1 MPVER
6 LAGLNNVPWAQLQDA
21 YGSAAD
27 VPNEIRALVAEGAD
41 ARNAAFKALFSNI
54 WHQGTIYEASI
65 HALPFLIEILR
76 SDSCPDRNRLV
87 LLVSCIVAGHGY
99 WEIHESIL
107 LTNPFTHHPVARPA
121 DLESKL
127 AAERVLVDAV
137 RKIGSDAAPLLIPE
151 LANPEADVRKAVA
164 EALCRYR
171 GTQAILPA
179 LHSALSTER
188 DAEVRDAIQIAINDL
203 TGKPTAA
210 GSDAV

>member
-1 MPVER
+1 MPVEK

-27 VPNEIRALVAEGAD
+27 VPNEIRALVAEDAD

-54 WHQGTIYEASI
+54 CHQGTIYEASI

-76 SDSCPDRNRLV
+76 SDSCPDRNSLV

-99 WEIHESIL
+99 WEIHKSIL
-107 LTNPFTHHPVARPA
+107 LNNPFTHRPVARPA
-121 DLESKL
+121 DLESKI

-151 LANPEADVRKAVA
+151 LTNPEADVRKAVA
-164 EALCRYR
+164 EALCQYP

-179 LHSALSTER
+179 LQSALRTER

>member
-1 MPVER
+1 MPVEK

-27 VPNEIRALVAEGAD
+27 VPNEIRALVAEDAD

-54 WHQGTIYEASI
+54 CHQGTIYEASI

-76 SDSCPDRNRLV
+76 SDSCPDRNSLV

-99 WEIHESIL
+99 WEIHKSIL
-107 LTNPFTHHPVARPA
+107 LSNPFTHRPVARPA
-121 DLESKL
+121 DLESKI

-151 LANPEADVRKAVA
+151 LTNPEADVRKAVA
-164 EALCRYR
+164 EALCQYP

-179 LHSALSTER
+179 LQSALRTER

>member
-1 MPVER
+1 MPVEK

-27 VPNEIRALVAEGAD
+27 VPNEIRALVAEDAD

-121 DLESKL
+121 DLE
-127 AAERVLVDAV
+127 
-137 RKIGSDAAPLLIPE
+137 
-151 LANPEADVRKAVA
+151 
-164 EALCRYR
+164 
-171 GTQAILPA
+171 
-179 LHSALSTER
+179 
-188 DAEVRDAIQIAINDL
+188 
-203 TGKPTAA
+203 
-210 GSDAV
+210 